1 MLLPEVEWVGI
12 SRVERMQITVEL
24 RLRRFALCTQD
35 EPQSTAVVLV
45 RLVVNAY
52 TFVWRWLID
61 SSCGLPGVR

>member
-61 SSCGLPGVR
+61 SSRGLPGVT